1 MNISVRLYA
10 SLAEAAGT
18 RQVDLANVPEPA
30 TAGELGAAVF
40 RLFPPLAALCQSVI
54 YAVNAEYVQADYP
67 VRASDEVAL
76 IPPVSGGADP
86 FFRISDQPLDIQTLH
101 DLVRQPSA
109 GAVALFVGVVRDTN
123 LGRAVDHLEYDAYP
137 AMAAKVMRRIA
148 DEARDRWEITAVAI
162 HHRTGRLEIG
172 EASVAIAVS
181 SPHRTAAIEGLP
193 VRHRP
198 AQADRADLEEG
209 SLGGRRA
216 VDRGQPRPRR
226 RGPSGARGHATT
238 VGRLTRAG
246 D

>member
-67 VRASDEVAL
+67 VRAGDEVAL

-181 SPHRTAAIEGLP
+181 SPHRTAAIEACQFAIDRLKRIAP
-193 VRHRP
+193 IWKKEVW
-198 AQADRADLEEG
+198 ADGEQWIEG
-209 SLGGRRA
+209 SPAPAEEARA
-216 VDRGQPRPRR
+216 APAATP
-226 RGPSGARGHATT
+226 PLSG
-238 VGRLTRAG
+238 